1 MKGLVI
7 RSTGSW
13 YEVRLETGAVIQCRT
28 RGKMRLEGY
37 KESNPI
43 AVGDY
48 VELDDLSREGIITS
62 IYERKNHILRHSVKK
77 TGHASVLVLSIAF
90 PFQQNRFVFHNL

>member
-13 YEVRLETGAVIQCRT
+13 YEVRLQTGAVIQCRT

-48 VELDDLSREGIITS
+48 VELEDLS
-62 IYERKNHILRHSVKK
+62 
-77 TGHASVLVLSIAF
+77 
-90 PFQQNRFVFHNL
+90 